1 MFLKPKIGEAN
12 FVRSFSRPSEVVG
25 TSYLVGLVLYTCLS
39 KKKFGSSKFSVFIFF
54 LMVIGF
60 LVCVCGGTEIAG
72 ILVCSTFAE
81 ALGQELAVKIH
92 RTFGKN

>member
-1 MFLKPKIGEAN
+1 MSLKKRSHIFSLLFSAVRGSWDFIFGRIGLIHLLEWKKI
-12 FVRSFSRPSEVVG
+12 
-25 TSYLVGLVLYTCLS
+25 
-39 KKKFGSSKFSVFIFF
+39 GSSKFSVFIFF

-81 ALGQELAVKIH
+81 ALGQELVVKIH
-92 RTFGKN
+92 RKV

>member
-1 MFLKPKIGEAN
+1 MEKKLGVQNFQFL
-12 FVRSFSRPSEVVG
+12 
-25 TSYLVGLVLYTCLS
+25 Y
-39 KKKFGSSKFSVFIFF
+39 FF

-81 ALGQELAVKIH
+81 ALGHELAVKNH
-92 RTFGKN
+92 RKF